1 MSLLGCLCDFLI
13 KGDKMKRIVA
23 LILLM
28 LCVISLVGC
37 GTTYE
42 QAEVDGATEM
52 FGEYFT
58 VVKQWHQFGR
68 AYLLYANDTKVM
80 YIYVE
85 KGYGAGITPLY
96 NADGTLQIYEGPI
109 E

>member
-1 MSLLGCLCDFLI
+1 
-13 KGDKMKRIVA
+13 MKRIIA
-23 LILLM
+23 LMLLM
-28 LCVISLVGC
+28 LCIISLVGC

-58 VVKQWHQFGR
+58 IVKHWYEFGND
-68 AYLLYANDTKVM
+68 YCLLYANDTKVM
-80 YIYVE
+80 YLYIE
-85 KGYGAGITPLY
+85 RGYCGGLTPLY